1 MKDYFLRFLK
11 NYFICKI
18 YMKESY
24 YKKNKENWKKG
35 GKYYHYKPREST
47 GELIVKRGLFIIQFN

>member
-1 MKDYFLRFLK
+1 
-11 NYFICKI
+11 
-18 YMKESY
+18 MKESY